1 MLRCVEWNEIC
12 SQHISELGIF
22 LTNYRF
28 EGKFLI
34 MNRVDFRSPDAKTV
48 Y

>member
-34 MNRVDFRSPDAKTV
+34 MNRVDFRTSVATAV